1 MCACGM
7 HVSVCVSRAPIQCD
21 ACPGRVR
28 PGPDGAVG
36 PRGTPVGQL
45 KASLPVVRR
54 VPPEPPHHGPPGGVW
69 PARERRHHQG
79 QPGDQPA
86 VPGGAADPAQ
96 AVGGEWQISSGDR
109 GATPVPRRA
118 SLSGR
123 GAQMAGDGRAGGG
136 AEAGGSAAPGAG
148 GRPTEGHR
156 LWRSCCEPSDAGREG
171 RRGSPNPS
179 SSRVPVGVRG
189 YARTAPTLH
198 LRES

>member
-1 MCACGM
+1 MFGLHENADITKDNQETNQLFQG
-7 HVSVCVSRAPIQCD
+7 VLLTLPRQSAGSGKSPQVT
-21 ACPGRVR
+21 
-28 PGPDGAVG
+28 GA
-36 PRGTPVGQL
+36 RLQF
-45 KASLPVVRR
+45 
-54 VPPEPPHHGPPGGVW
+54 PGGL
-69 PARERRHHQG
+69 
-79 QPGDQPA
+79 
-86 VPGGAADPAQ
+86 
-96 AVGGEWQISSGDR
+96 
-109 GATPVPRRA
+109 
-118 SLSGR
+118 LSGQ

-156 LWRSCCEPSDAGREG
+156 LWRSCREPSDAGREG